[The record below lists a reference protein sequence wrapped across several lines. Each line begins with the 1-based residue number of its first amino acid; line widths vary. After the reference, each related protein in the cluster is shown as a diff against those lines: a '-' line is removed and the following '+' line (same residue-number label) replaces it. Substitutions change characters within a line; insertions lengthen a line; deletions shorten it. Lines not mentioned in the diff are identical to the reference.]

1 MKNEKKNAPAIAEQ
15 STQQEQSNANCNSSK
30 QDNYN
35 KPAAEN
41 QEVKASKIIEF
52 IEKAMQCT
60 DKQFDKFCRRMQEE
74 FSNAS
79 TEDYTTMLHIICLLD
94 ALRSKKGA

>member
-1 MKNEKKNAPAIAEQ
+1 MKNEKKNAPVPP
-15 STQQEQSNANCNSSK
+15 TKANKGIRKANQNNGK

-35 KPAAEN
+35 KLAAIN

-52 IEKAMQCT
+52 LDKAMKMN
-60 DKQFDKFCRRMQEE
+60 DKQYNKFCRRMQEE

-79 TEDYTTMLHIICLLD
+79 TEDYTKILHIICSLD

>member
-1 MKNEKKNAPAIAEQ
+1 MKNEKKNALVQP
-15 STQQEQSNANCNSSK
+15 TKANKGKRKANQNNGK

-41 QEVKASKIIEF
+41 QEVKASRIIEF

-79 TEDYTTMLHIICLLD
+79 TEDYTTMLHIICSLD
-94 ALRSKKGA
+94 VLRSKKGA

>member
-1 MKNEKKNAPAIAEQ
+1 MKNEKKNAPVQPTKA
-15 STQQEQSNANCNSSK
+15 NKGKRKANCNSSK

-41 QEVKASKIIEF
+41 QEVKASRIIEF
-52 IEKAMQCT
+52 IEKAMQMN
-60 DKQFDKFCRRMQEE
+60 DKQYNKFCRRMQEE
-74 FSNAS
+74 FSSAS
-79 TEDYTTMLHIICLLD
+79 TEDYTTILHIICSLD

>member
-1 MKNEKKNAPAIAEQ
+1 MKNEKKNAPVQ
-15 STQQEQSNANCNSSK
+15 PTKANKGIRKANRNSGK

-35 KPAAEN
+35 KPAAIN
-41 QEVKASKIIEF
+41 QEERTNLATEF

-79 TEDYTTMLHIICLLD
+79 TEDYTEMLHIICSLD